1 MGAAK
6 PFEITFPTRHT
17 DTFAATG
24 YVHAGTLLA
33 LTELAY
39 AAFDEHC
46 GVSKPSNVVAVQLS
60 TEAHYRSP
68 LRWEE
73 GATVGVRTTKA
84 DDSGFEQA
92 FTVSSASDGRTIAAI
107 THRWVW
113 LNVET
118 GRRVPLRED
127 VQQRFMQ
134 RE

>member
-1 MGAAK
+1 MAAAK

-39 AAFDEHC
+39 SALEEHC

-73 GATVGVRTTKA
+73 GATVGVRMTKA
-84 DDSGFEQA
+84 DGGGCEQA
-92 FTVSSASDGRTIAAI
+92 FTVCSASDGRTIAAI

-113 LNVET
+113 RNVET
-118 GRRVPLRED
+118 GRRVPLPED

>member
-6 PFEITFPTRHT
+6 SFEITFPTRHT

-39 AAFDEHC
+39 AAFEEHC

-73 GATVGVRTTKA
+73 GATVGVRMTKA
-84 DDSGFEQA
+84 DGSGFEQA

-118 GRRVPLRED
+118 GRRVPLPED

-134 RE
+134 RG

>member
-39 AAFDEHC
+39 AAFEEHC
-46 GVSKPSNVVAVQLS
+46 GVSKPSTVVAVQLS

-73 GATVGVRTTKA
+73 GATVGVRMTKA
-84 DDSGFEQA
+84 DGSGFEQA

-118 GRRVPLRED
+118 GRRVPLPED

>member
-1 MGAAK
+1 MGTAK

-39 AAFDEHC
+39 AAFEEHC

-73 GATVGVRTTKA
+73 GATVGVRMTKA
-84 DDSGFEQA
+84 DGGCFEQA

-118 GRRVPLRED
+118 GRRVPLPED

-134 RE
+134 RG

>member
-1 MGAAK
+1 MGTAK

-39 AAFDEHC
+39 AAFEEHC

-60 TEAHYRSP
+60 TESHYRSP

-73 GATVGVRTTKA
+73 GATVGVRMTKA

-118 GRRVPLRED
+118 GRRVPLPED